1 LFLIGTR
8 ALKGIQPRENAKQL
22 TAFIAGMAM
31 PFFFRAQNDFSR
43 GSEKQSFCFDVLL
56 NHFAA
61 PAIAT
66 AITPPLPTLKNSNGF
81 GWHLG
86 AT

>member
-1 LFLIGTR
+1 
-8 ALKGIQPRENAKQL
+8 
-22 TAFIAGMAM
+22 M

-61 PAIAT
+61 SYSHCNHPSIAD
-66 AITPPLPTLKNSNGF
+66 I
-81 GWHLG
+81 
-86 AT
+86 

>member
-1 LFLIGTR
+1 
-8 ALKGIQPRENAKQL
+8 
-22 TAFIAGMAM
+22 M

-86 AT
+86 ATKGERACRTVHRLTIITRLLFGGCFRLK